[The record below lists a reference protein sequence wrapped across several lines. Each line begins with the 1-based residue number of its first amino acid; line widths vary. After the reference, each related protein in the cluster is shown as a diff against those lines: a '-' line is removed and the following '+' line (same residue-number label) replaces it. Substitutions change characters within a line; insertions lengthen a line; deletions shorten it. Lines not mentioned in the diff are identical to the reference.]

1 MRIRVLVVSL
11 LLVLGVAG
19 CRWINL
25 DIDNVEQPREVCARM
40 SFDAVVQT
48 TGYVWEVD
56 DTDFPFNNDEVVVLA
71 EGVGSAILLPEG
83 WKVSSCV
90 VSGAVSGPCAA
101 EESVAESA
109 DFWATSMGIYTE
121 VYGSGSIPPGMVW
134 HGYSR
139 VLEGVMVN
147 ADQYTFTWTIRPT
160 TTGSFTILYFVGGGS
175 LYEDSG
181 ESYWDW
187 VPADFLSTNETY
199 SGFAARLIESIPCAI
214 PALSPSGT
222 VILFAVFI
230 FAGIFT
236 LVRKRKKPA
245 GTAAA
250 ILFFTVF
257 SILAATFPAHADR
270 LRPFTLEESV
280 FLFKQLRQDAALQSK
295 FFADI
300 KGFMASWF
308 DLTEKQKLLLGNM
321 SEAKMESAARAALT
335 CDGDCPLVFLD
346 QLILKEKTQ
355 K

>member
-1 MRIRVLVVSL
+1 MKIKVLAVCL
-11 LLVLGVAG
+11 FLVICVAG

-25 DIDNVEQPREVCARM
+25 AINDVQQPREVCARM
-40 SFDAVVQT
+40 SFNAVVQT
-48 TGYVWEVD
+48 TGNVWEVD
-56 DTDFPFNNDEVVVLA
+56 DEDFPFDNEEVVVLA

-83 WKVSSCV
+83 WKVVSCA
-90 VSGAVSGPCAA
+90 VSGAATGPCDA
-101 EESVAESA
+101 ESSVAESA
-109 DFWATSMGIYTE
+109 DFWAASLGIYTE
-121 VYGSGSIPPGMVW
+121 VYGEGSIPPGMVW

-139 VLEGVMVN
+139 VLGGEMSD
-147 ADQYTFTWTIRPT
+147 ADQYTFSWVIRPT
-160 TTGSFTILYFVGGGS
+160 TTGSFTILYFAGGGS

-181 ESYWDW
+181 GSFWDW
-187 VPADFLSTNETY
+187 VPADFLSTSDTY

-222 VILFAVFI
+222 VILFAIFI

-245 GTAAA
+245 GTAAVA
-250 ILFFTVF
+250 LFFTVF
-257 SILAATFPAHADR
+257 SILSATFPAHADR

-280 FLFKQLRQDAALQSK
+280 FLFKQLRQDTALQSQ

-308 DLTEKQKLLLGNM
+308 DLTEKQKILLRNM

-335 CDGDCPLVFLD
+335 CDGDCPQIFLD
-346 QLILKEKTQ
+346 QLILMEKPQ